1 MGKKR
6 NCGRERRAMGENGE
20 LWEKIE
26 DCGKEDI
33 VGDRIVEETRNRGR
47 IEDCR
52 KEWRIVGEI
61 RNCGEEWRIV
71 GKNRGL

>member
-52 KEWRIVGEI
+52 KE
-61 RNCGEEWRIV
+61 
-71 GKNRGL
+71 